1 MRLLSS
7 PNFLFLVLFLFI
19 SCRRDEGNKT
29 TENTQFI
36 GLNTASDFCSRIEE
50 LNPDSIH
57 SSLAQYANELAGKAP
72 DSADYILN
80 CMKHYAEVHQNPQ
93 MKAIYQSTQSYVL
106 LWNGLYDSVIGYA
119 EQADQYATNHFDT
132 ALITANINALAT
144 GYYVN
149 NDLKNAKK
157 QYLRGLEISEINKK
171 KQFLLNQVLFCGN
184 LASLHYN
191 IGEWQEARKYF
202 QRVLLLGDSILKDE
216 ELSSKYADFIN
227 YVIPQTAYNFFVVS
241 TNDLEL
247 GLADSI
253 WKSYHLYEKL
263 QENPVENQKYFI
275 GRSLF
280 HSVQGKFPDSA
291 YSLLIPLVMDS
302 ITSDNFISYYGA
314 HLKYLNTRLEKGQKD
329 SIGFARKRVFEGFHL
344 LGSGYPQSI
353 SFVSDQLQVAL
364 ENGIDPIDIELLEKW
379 ENECIPEEHND
390 YTRYHCARLRMTY
403 YLTHQQ
409 FDKANKYYQDIIN
422 MQDKLLYTLETLR
435 FFDFSTELKNSALK
449 LQTSLKD
456 VELER
461 KKNQNRL
468 LFLSLLLLFA
478 IGVFVVVVIQQK
490 RKQTQLHLNLIES
503 ERSKELER
511 QQYLEREHRLGQR
524 SVALS
529 NILLAK
535 ADELRM
541 HINAALQRRQQSE
554 LQDIKRELE
563 AILDGNQDFGHPEYA
578 DVVAEDSYPELEA
591 MFPYLHMG
599 INDKRILVLTM
610 EGYASK
616 DIARFLGISTQHV
629 LNTRSKIKKKITEEE
644 GKETQWKEIK
654 TAYLERR
661 MQMGDS

>member
-7 PNFLFLVLFLFI
+7 PNFLFLVLLLFI
-19 SCRRDEGNKT
+19 SCRSDEENKPP
-29 TENTQFI
+29 ENAQFK
-36 GLNTASDFCSRIEE
+36 GLNSASTFCSRLEE

-57 SSLAQYANELAGKAP
+57 STLAQYANELAGKVP

-80 CMKHYAEVHQNPQ
+80 CMKHYAETRQNPQ

-106 LWNGLYDSVIGYA
+106 LWSGRYDSATWYA
-119 EQADQYATNHFDT
+119 EQADQYATEHYDT

-157 QYLRGLEISEINKK
+157 QYLRGLEISEANSK
-171 KQFLLNQVLFCGN
+171 KQFLLNQILFCSN

-202 QRVLLLGDSILKDE
+202 HRVLLLCDSIGKDE
-216 ELSSKYADFIN
+216 ELSSKYADFVQF
-227 YVIPQTAYNFFVVS
+227 VIPQTAYNFFVVS
-241 TNDLEL
+241 TNDLEFDV
-247 GLADSI
+247 ADSI
-253 WKSYHLYEKL
+253 WKSYRLYEKL
-263 QENPVENQKYFI
+263 KGNPVENQKYFI
-275 GRSLF
+275 GRALF
-280 HSVQGKFPDSA
+280 HAVQGKFPDSA
-291 YSLLIPLVMDS
+291 YNLLIPLAMDS
-302 ITSDNFISYYGA
+302 ITPDNFISYYGA
-314 HLKYLNTRLEKGQKD
+314 HLNYLNTRLEKGQKD
-329 SIGFARKRVFEGFHL
+329 SIEFARKRVLEGFHL
-344 LGSGYPQSI
+344 LGDGYPQSI

-364 ENGIDPIDIELLEKW
+364 ENGFDPVDIELLEKW
-379 ENECIPEEHND
+379 EEECIPEEHND
-390 YTRYHCARLRMTY
+390 YTRYQCARLRVTY
-403 YLTHQQ
+403 YWANQQ
-409 FDKANKYYQDIIN
+409 FDKANKYYRDIIE
-422 MQDKLLYTLETLR
+422 MQDQLLYTLETLR

-449 LQTSLKD
+449 LQASLKD
-456 VELER
+456 AQLER
-461 KKNQNRL
+461 KKNQNKI
-468 LFLSLLLLFA
+468 LFLSLFLLFA
-478 IGVFVVVVIQQK
+478 IAVFIVVVVLQK
-490 RKQTQLHLNLIES
+490 RKQTRLRLMLIES

-563 AILDGNQDFGHPEYA
+563 AILDGNQDFGQPEYA

-644 GKETQWKEIK
+644 GKEIQWKEIK
-654 TAYLERR
+654 TAYMERR